1 MDKRII
7 VDSSF
12 KEETRVAF
20 INGSEIEHFEVD
32 TSSNKKQLKG
42 NVYLAKVSR
51 VEPSLQAAFIN
62 YGGNKQGFLPFSEI
76 SKDYFKIPESDRKNK
91 TKDDD
96 FIVKDFYR
104 DNKENRA
111 KKIPRIPD
119 FKKYKIQEV
128 LKKNQIMLVQIV
140 KDERGN
146 KGAALTT
153 YISIAGKYCVLMP
166 NKSLGIKISKKISD
180 FKERK
185 KLTEISQKCK
195 ITKEMGLIIRTA
207 SRDCDENNL
216 KKDFDY
222 VLGIWNSIKEKTI
235 NSLAPTIINED
246 SNIVNKFIRDS
257 FIEEYKEIIIEGDQT
272 YERAKKYMKTLLPG
286 QERKLKEYKNTKLS
300 IMEYYD
306 LEKKIDSIYDTKVK
320 LRSGGYIVIN
330 STEALTA
337 IDINSGQSTKER
349 NVEETALKTNIEAVD
364 EICKQVRIRNIAGLI
379 VVDFIDMGY
388 VRNKIIVERRLKE
401 TLRYDRAKCQISRL
415 SKFGLLEL
423 SRQRIGPSLEETTME
438 DGVISG
444 IRCTIRSTT
453 SSVSRILRKLKY
465 LKFEKKIKELSLHLY
480 ETLHEYIVTNHQSFI
495 KDLEKKLKTK
505 ILLIKDNNIA
515 PPFFILKTLELNKK
529 ENKATIIYDDLPK
542 LVSPEDNKEINKKKE
557 IEIKKSKKKEIEK
570 KIATKNKVKKEEK
583 IKEKIEKKKEPI
595 DEISSVVK

>member
-20 INGSEIEHFEVD
+20 INGTEIEHFEVD

-76 SKDYFKIPESDRKNK
+76 SNDYFKIPESDKKNK
-91 TKDDD
+91 IKDDN

-128 LKKNQIMLVQIV
+128 VKKNQIMLVQIV

-166 NKSLGIKISKKISD
+166 NKSLGIKISKKIID

-185 KLTEISQKCK
+185 KITQISQKCK
-195 ITKEMGLIIRTA
+195 ITNEMGLIIRTA

-257 FIEEYKEIIIEGDQT
+257 FIEEYKEIVIEGDET

-364 EICKQVRIRNIAGLI
+364 EICKQIRIRNIAGLI

-465 LKFEKKIKELSLHLY
+465 LKIEKKIKELSLHLY

-529 ENKATIIYDDLPK
+529 ENKSTIIYDDLPK
-542 LVSPEDNKEINKKKE
+542 LGSQEDNK
-557 IEIKKSKKKEIEK
+557 EIKKSKKKEIEK
-570 KIATKNKVKKEEK
+570 EITAKNKVKKEEK
-583 IKEKIEKKKEPI
+583 IKEKIEKKKEPL
-595 DEISSVVK
+595 DEVSSVVK

>member
-1 MDKRII
+1 M
-7 VDSSF
+7 
-12 KEETRVAF
+12 
-20 INGSEIEHFEVD
+20 
-32 TSSNKKQLKG
+32 
-42 NVYLAKVSR
+42 
-51 VEPSLQAAFIN
+51 
-62 YGGNKQGFLPFSEI
+62 
-76 SKDYFKIPESDRKNK
+76 
-91 TKDDD
+91 
-96 FIVKDFYR
+96 
-104 DNKENRA
+104 
-111 KKIPRIPD
+111 
-119 FKKYKIQEV
+119 
-128 LKKNQIMLVQIV
+128 
-140 KDERGN
+140 
-146 KGAALTT
+146 
-153 YISIAGKYCVLMP
+153 
-166 NKSLGIKISKKISD
+166 
-180 FKERK
+180 
-185 KLTEISQKCK
+185 
-195 ITKEMGLIIRTA
+195 
-207 SRDCDENNL
+207 
-216 KKDFDY
+216 
-222 VLGIWNSIKEKTI
+222 
-235 NSLAPTIINED
+235 
-246 SNIVNKFIRDS
+246 
-257 FIEEYKEIIIEGDQT
+257 
-272 YERAKKYMKTLLPG
+272 
-286 QERKLKEYKNTKLS
+286 
-300 IMEYYD
+300 
-306 LEKKIDSIYDTKVK
+306 
-320 LRSGGYIVIN
+320 
-330 STEALTA
+330 TA

-388 VRNKIIVERRLKE
+388 IRNKIIVERRLKE

-583 IKEKIEKKKEPI
+583 IKDKI
-595 DEISSVVK
+595 

>member
-20 INGSEIEHFEVD
+20 INGTEIEHFEVD

-583 IKEKIEKKKEPI
+583 IKEKIEKKNERI

>member
-20 INGSEIEHFEVD
+20 INGTEIEHFEVD

-76 SKDYFKIPESDRKNK
+76 SNDYFKIPEADKKNK
-91 TKDDD
+91 IKDDD

-128 LKKNQIMLVQIV
+128 VKKNQIMLVQIV

-166 NKSLGIKISKKISD
+166 NKSLGIKISKKIID

-185 KLTEISQKCK
+185 KLTQISQKCK

-257 FIEEYKEIIIEGDQT
+257 FIEEYKEIVIEGDET

-364 EICKQVRIRNIAGLI
+364 EICKQIRIRNIAGLI

-438 DGVISG
+438 EGVISG

-453 SSVSRILRKLKY
+453 SSVSKILRKLKY
-465 LKFEKKIKELSLHLY
+465 LKLEKKIKELGLHLY

-495 KDLEKKLKTK
+495 KDIEKKLKTK

-529 ENKATIIYDDLPK
+529 ENKSTIIYDDLPK
-542 LVSPEDNKEINKKKE
+542 LGSQEDNKEM
-557 IEIKKSKKKEIEK
+557 KKSKKKEIEK
-570 KIATKNKVKKEEK
+570 EITAKNKVKKEEK
-583 IKEKIEKKKEPI
+583 IKEKIEKKKEPL
-595 DEISSVVK
+595 DEVSSVVK

>member
-1 MDKRII
+1 MEKRII

-12 KEETRVAF
+12 NEETRVAF

-76 SKDYFKIPESDRKNK
+76 NSDYFKIPEADKKNK
-91 TKDDD
+91 KNKED
-96 FIVKDFYR
+96 FVIKDFYR
-104 DNKENRA
+104 DSEQQNIK
-111 KKIPRIPD
+111 KPSKIPN
-119 FKKYKIQEV
+119 FKRYKIQEV
-128 LKKNQIMLVQIV
+128 IKKNQIMLVQIV

-153 YISIAGKYCVLMP
+153 FISIAGKYCVLMP
-166 NKSLGIKISKKISD
+166 NKSLGTKISKKISD

-185 KLTEISQKCK
+185 KLTEIAGKCK
-195 ITKEMGLIIRTA
+195 LTKEMGLIIRTA
-207 SRDCDENNL
+207 SRDCDENVL

-222 VLGIWNSIKEKTI
+222 VLGIWKSIKEKTI

-257 FIEEYKEIIIEGDQT
+257 FIEEYKEIVIEGQKT
-272 YERAKKYMKTLLPG
+272 YEHAKKYMKTLIPD
-286 QERKLKEYKNTKLS
+286 QEKKIKEYKNTKLP
-300 IMEYYD
+300 IMEYFE
-306 LEKKIDSIYDTKVK
+306 LEKKIDSIYDTKVRLK
-320 LRSGGYIVIN
+320 SGGYIIIN

-364 EICKQVRIRNIAGLI
+364 EICKQIRIRNIAGLI
-379 VVDFIDMGY
+379 VVDFIDMEFI
-388 VRNKIIVERRLKE
+388 RNKIIIERRLKE
-401 TLRYDRAKCQISRL
+401 TLRYDRAKCQISRI

-438 DGVISG
+438 DGIISG
-444 IRCTIRSTT
+444 IRCTIRSIT
-453 SSVSRILRKLKY
+453 SSVAKILRKLKY
-465 LKFEKKIKELSLHLY
+465 LKFEQKISELSVHLY
-480 ETLHEYIVTNHQSFI
+480 ETLYEYINTNN
-495 KDLEKKLKTK
+495 KDLISNLEKKLKTK
-505 ILLIKDNNIA
+505 IVLVKDNNIA
-515 PPFFILKTLELNKK
+515 PPYFIIKTTETIKRKK
-529 ENKATIIYDDLPK
+529 KSSVIYDDVPK
-542 LVSPEDNKEINKKKE
+542 LLSEEEIKENVEKEKNKLLKKK
-557 IEIKKSKKKEIEK
+557 IIKK
-570 KIATKNKVKKEEK
+570 TKPKVKKDEK
-583 IKEKIEKKKEPI
+583 ITGSENV
-595 DEISSVVK
+595 DEVSSLVK

>member
-1 MDKRII
+1 MEKRIV

-12 KEETRVAF
+12 DEETRVAF

-62 YGGNKQGFLPFSEI
+62 YGGNKQGFLPYSEI
-76 SKDYFKIPESDRKNK
+76 NNDYFKIPEADKSKTSDE
-91 TKDDD
+91 

-104 DNKENRA
+104 DSDKDGNKR
-111 KKIPRIPD
+111 KPPRRIPN
-119 FKKYKIQEV
+119 FKRYKIQEV
-128 LKKNQIMLVQIV
+128 IKKNQIMLVQVV

-153 YISIAGKYCVLMP
+153 FISIAGKYCVLMP
-166 NKSLGIKISKKISD
+166 NKSLGTKISKKISD

-185 KLTEISQKCK
+185 KLIQIASKCEL
-195 ITKEMGLIIRTA
+195 TKEMGLIVRTA

-222 VLGIWNSIKEKTI
+222 VLGIWKSIKEKTI
-235 NSLAPTIINED
+235 NSLAPTLINED

-257 FIEEYKEIIIEGDQT
+257 FIEEYKDIVIEGEQT
-272 YERAKKYMKTLLPG
+272 YERAKKYMKTLLPD
-286 QERKLKEYKNTKLS
+286 QEKKIKQYKNTKLP
-300 IMEYYD
+300 IMEFYD
-306 LEKKIDSIYDTKVK
+306 LEKKINSIYDSKVRLK
-320 LRSGGYIVIN
+320 SGGYIIIN

-364 EICKQVRIRNIAGLI
+364 EICKQIRIRNIAGLI
-379 VVDFIDMGY
+379 VIDFIDMEY
-388 VRNKIIVERRLKE
+388 IRNKIIIERRLKE
-401 TLRYDRAKCQISRL
+401 TLRYDRAKCQISRI

-438 DGVISG
+438 DSIISG
-444 IRCTIRSTT
+444 MRCTVRSTT
-453 SSVSRILRKLKY
+453 SSVAKILRKLKY
-465 LKFEKKIKELSLHLY
+465 LKLDKKIKQINVLMY
-480 ETLHEYIVTNHQSFI
+480 ETLYKYITENKKELI
-495 KDLEKKLKTK
+495 KKLEKELK
-505 ILLIKDNNIA
+505 IKMNFVLDNSIA
-515 PPFFILKTLELNKK
+515 PPFFIIKSDKLGKSRADDL
-529 ENKATIIYDDLPK
+529 IIYDDVPK
-542 LVSPEDNKEINKKKE
+542 YENEEETLEKEKKGKDENKKK
-557 IEIKKSKKKEIEK
+557 K
-570 KIATKNKVKKEEK
+570 TK
-583 IKEKIEKKKEPI
+583 IKETAKKKI
-595 DEISSVVK
+595 DLKKNLSDQTESLVK

>member
-20 INGSEIEHFEVD
+20 INGTEIEHFEVD

-128 LKKNQIMLVQIV
+128 LKKYQIMLVQIV

-257 FIEEYKEIIIEGDQT
+257 FIEEYKEIVIEGEKT
-272 YERAKKYMKTLLPG
+272 YEHAKKYMKTLLPD
-286 QERKLKEYKNTKLS
+286 QEKKVKEFKNTKMP
-300 IMEYYD
+300 IMEYFD
-306 LEKKIDSIYDTKVK
+306 LENKIESIYDTKVRLK
-320 LRSGGYIVIN
+320 SGGYIIIN

-379 VVDFIDMGY
+379 VVDFIDMEY

-401 TLRYDRAKCQISRL
+401 TMRYDRAKCQISRL

-438 DGVISG
+438 DGIISG

-453 SSVSRILRKLKY
+453 SSVAKILRKLKY
-465 LKFEKKIKELSLHLY
+465 LKFEKKIKELNIYLY
-480 ETLHEYIVTNHQSFI
+480 ETLHEYILKNNKKLI
-495 KDLEKKLKTK
+495 KDIEKKLKTT
-505 ILLIKDNNIA
+505 IHLIQDNNIA
-515 PPFFILKTLELNKK
+515 PPFFILKTVEMIKKKKKLSVLYDDVPKLVNEEEIKENRKDNKK
-529 ENKATIIYDDLPK
+529 E
-542 LVSPEDNKEINKKKE
+542 KEI
-557 IEIKKSKKKEIEK
+557 
-570 KIATKNKVKKEEK
+570 KVKTNTK
-583 IKEKIEKKKEPI
+583 KIEKKNTLEEKENI
-595 DEISSVVK
+595 NEINSLIK

>member
-12 KEETRVAF
+12 NEETRVAF

-76 SKDYFKIPESDRKNK
+76 SNDYFKIPKGDKKNK
-91 TKDDD
+91 RTDD
-96 FIVKDFYR
+96 FVVKDFYK
-104 DNKENRA
+104 DNEEK
-111 KKIPRIPD
+111 PRKFSKIPD

-128 LKKNQIMLVQIV
+128 IKKNQIMLIQVV

-153 YISIAGKYCVLMP
+153 FISIACKFCVLMP
-166 NKSLGIKISKKISD
+166 NKPLGIKISKKLSD

-185 KLTEISQKCK
+185 KLTDIANKCK
-195 ITKEMGLIIRTA
+195 LSKEMGLIIRTA
-207 SRDCDENNL
+207 SRDCNENNL

-222 VLGIWNSIKEKTI
+222 VLGIWKSIKEKTI
-235 NSLAPTIINED
+235 NSLAPTMINED

-257 FIEEYKEIIIEGDQT
+257 FIEEYKEIVIEGQET
-272 YERAKKYMKTLLPG
+272 YENAKKYMKTLLPD
-286 QERKLKEYKNTKLS
+286 QEKKIKEYKNTKMP
-300 IMEYYD
+300 IMEYFE
-306 LEKKIDSIYDTKVK
+306 LENKIDSIYNTKVRLK
-320 LRSGGYIVIN
+320 SGGYIIIN

-349 NVEETALKTNIEAVD
+349 NVEETALKTNIEAAD
-364 EICKQVRIRNIAGLI
+364 EICRQIRIRNIAGLI
-379 VVDFIDMGY
+379 VIDFIDMEY
-388 VRNKIIVERRLKE
+388 IRNKIIIERRLKE
-401 TLRYDRAKCQISRL
+401 SLRYDRAKCQISRI

-438 DGVISG
+438 DGIISG

-453 SSVSRILRKLKY
+453 SSVAKILRRLKY
-465 LKFEKKIKELSLHLY
+465 IKFEKKINELSINLY
-480 ETLHEYIVTNHQSFI
+480 ETLYEYMMENNKNFI
-495 KDLEKKLKTK
+495 KDLEKSIKTK
-505 ILLIKDNNIA
+505 INLIKDNNIA
-515 PPFFILKTLELNKK
+515 PPYFVLKTIESIKNRKK
-529 ENKATIIYDDLPK
+529 TNVIYDDVPK
-542 LVSPEDNKEINKKKE
+542 LADEDSKEANGNEKIKKNIKTKKIIDKKLVKKKPAKKIINNENEEINKVE
-557 IEIKKSKKKEIEK
+557 TLIK
-570 KIATKNKVKKEEK
+570 
-583 IKEKIEKKKEPI
+583 
-595 DEISSVVK
+595 

>member
-12 KEETRVAF
+12 EEETRVAF
-20 INGSEIEHFEVD
+20 INGPEIEHFEVD

-51 VEPSLQAAFIN
+51 VEPSLQAAFVN
-62 YGGNKQGFLPFSEI
+62 YGGNRQGFLPFSEI
-76 SKDYFKIPESDRKNK
+76 SNDYFKIPKSDKKNK
-91 TKDDD
+91 IKDDD
-96 FIVKDFYR
+96 FVVKDFYR
-104 DNKENRA
+104 DSKENRA
-111 KKIPRIPD
+111 KKISRIPD

-128 LKKNQIMLVQIV
+128 VKKNQIMLVQVV

-166 NKSLGIKISKKISD
+166 NKPLGIKISKKIVD

-185 KLTEISQKCK
+185 KLTEISNKCK
-195 ITKEMGLIIRTA
+195 LEKEMGLIIRTA

-222 VLGIWNSIKEKTI
+222 VLGIWKSIKEKTI

-257 FIEEYKEIIIEGDQT
+257 FIEEYKEIIVEGEET
-272 YERAKKYMKTLLPG
+272 YEQAKKYIKTLLPG
-286 QERKLKEYKNTKLS
+286 QERKLKQYKNTKLPV
-300 IMEYYD
+300 MEYYD
-306 LEKKIDSIYDTKVK
+306 LEKKIDSIYETKVILK
-320 LRSGGYIVIN
+320 SGGYIIIN

-364 EICKQVRIRNIAGLI
+364 EICKQIRIRNIAGLI
-379 VVDFIDMGY
+379 VVDFIDMGF
-388 VRNKIIVERRLKE
+388 VRNKIIIERRLKE
-401 TLRYDRAKCQISRL
+401 TLRYDRAKCQISRI

-453 SSVSRILRKLKY
+453 SSVAKILRKLKY
-465 LKFEKKIKELSLHLY
+465 LKFEKKIKELNIYLY
-480 ETLHEYIVTNHQSFI
+480 ETLHEYILKNNKKLI
-495 KDLEKKLKTK
+495 KDIEKKLKTT
-505 ILLIKDNNIA
+505 IHLIQDNNIA
-515 PPFFILKTLELNKK
+515 PPFFILKTVEMIKKKKKLSVLYDDVPKLVNEEEIKENKKNNKK
-529 ENKATIIYDDLPK
+529 E
-542 LVSPEDNKEINKKKE
+542 KEI
-557 IEIKKSKKKEIEK
+557 
-570 KIATKNKVKKEEK
+570 KVKTNTK
-583 IKEKIEKKKEPI
+583 KIEKKNTLEEKENI
-595 DEISSVVK
+595 NEINTLIK

>member
-20 INGSEIEHFEVD
+20 INGTEIEHFEVD

-76 SKDYFKIPESDRKNK
+76 SNDYFKIPESDKKNK
-91 TKDDD
+91 IKDDN

-119 FKKYKIQEV
+119 FKKYRIQEV
-128 LKKNQIMLVQIV
+128 VKKNQIMLVQIV

-166 NKSLGIKISKKISD
+166 NKSLGIKISKKIID

-185 KLTEISQKCK
+185 KITQISQKCK
-195 ITKEMGLIIRTA
+195 ITNEMGLIIRTA

-257 FIEEYKEIIIEGDQT
+257 FIEEYKEIVIEGDET

-364 EICKQVRIRNIAGLI
+364 EICKQIRIRNIAGLI

-438 DGVISG
+438 EGVISG

-465 LKFEKKIKELSLHLY
+465 LKFEKKIKELGLHLY
-480 ETLHEYIVTNHQSFI
+480 ETLHKYIVTNHQSFI
-495 KDLEKKLKTK
+495 KDIEKKLKTK

-529 ENKATIIYDDLPK
+529 ENKSTIIYDDLPK
-542 LVSPEDNKEINKKKE
+542 LGSQEDNK
-557 IEIKKSKKKEIEK
+557 EIKKSKKKEIEK
-570 KIATKNKVKKEEK
+570 EITAKNKVKKEEK
-583 IKEKIEKKKEPI
+583 IKEKIEKKKEPL
-595 DEISSVVK
+595 DEVSSVVK

>member
-12 KEETRVAF
+12 TEETRVAF
-20 INGSEIEHFEVD
+20 INGTQIEHFEVD

-76 SKDYFKIPESDRKNK
+76 SNDYFKIPEADKKNIK
-91 TKDDD
+91 NDDN
-96 FIVKDFYR
+96 FVIKDFYK
-104 DNKENRA
+104 DNNENRT
-111 KKIPRIPD
+111 KKLSKIPNFR
-119 FKKYKIQEV
+119 KYKIQEV
-128 LKKNQIMLVQIV
+128 IKKNQIMLVQIV

-153 YISIAGKYCVLMP
+153 FISIAGKYCVLMP
-166 NKSLGIKISKKISD
+166 NKSLGTKISKKISD

-185 KLTEISQKCK
+185 KLTQIASKCK
-195 ITKEMGLIIRTA
+195 LTKEMGLIVRTA

-222 VLGIWNSIKEKTI
+222 VLGIWKSIKEKTV
-235 NSLAPTIINED
+235 NSLAPAVINED

-257 FIEEYKEIIIEGDQT
+257 FIEEYKEIVVEGQNT
-272 YERAKKYMKTLLPG
+272 YEQAKKYMKTLLPD
-286 QERKLKEYKNTKLS
+286 QERKIKEYKNTKLP

-306 LEKKIDSIYDTKVK
+306 LENKIDSIYDTKVRLK
-320 LRSGGYIVIN
+320 SGGYIIIN

-364 EICKQVRIRNIAGLI
+364 EIAKQIRIRNIAGLI
-379 VVDFIDMGY
+379 VVDFIDMEF
-388 VRNKIIVERRLKE
+388 VRNKILIERRLKE
-401 TLRYDRAKCQISRL
+401 TLRYDRAKCQISRI

-453 SSVSRILRKLKY
+453 SSAAKILRKLKY
-465 LKFEKKIKELSLHLY
+465 IKFEKKIKELTVHLY
-480 ETLHEYIVTNHQSFI
+480 ETLYEYMVNNNKSFI
-495 KDLEKKLKTK
+495 KELEKKLKTK
-505 ILLIKDNNIA
+505 IRLVADNNIA
-515 PPFFILKTLELNKK
+515 PPFFILKTIESKNKSSV
-529 ENKATIIYDDLPK
+529 IYDDIPK
-542 LVSPEDNKEINKKKE
+542 LGSEDEIKEMKRSKKELIGKKITTKDKIKKKE
-557 IEIKKSKKKEIEK
+557 EVKE
-570 KIATKNKVKKEEK
+570 N
-583 IKEKIEKKKEPI
+583 IEKKKEPI
-595 DEISSVVK
+595 DEVGSVVK

>member
-12 KEETRVAF
+12 EEETRVAF
-20 INGSEIEHFEVD
+20 INGQEIEHFEVD

-51 VEPSLQAAFIN
+51 VEPSLQAAFVN
-62 YGGNKQGFLPFSEI
+62 YGGNRQGFLPFSEI
-76 SKDYFKIPESDRKNK
+76 SNDYFKIPKSDKKNK
-91 TKDDD
+91 IKNDD
-96 FIVKDFYR
+96 FVVKDFYR
-104 DNKENRA
+104 DNQENRA
-111 KKIPRIPD
+111 KKISRIPD

-128 LKKNQIMLVQIV
+128 VKKNQIMLVQIV

-166 NKSLGIKISKKISD
+166 NKPLGIKISKKIVD

-185 KLTEISQKCK
+185 KLTQISNKCK
-195 ITKEMGLIIRTA
+195 LEKEMGLIIRTA

-222 VLGIWNSIKEKTI
+222 VLGIWKSIKEKTI

-257 FIEEYKEIIIEGDQT
+257 FIEEYKEIIVEGEET
-272 YERAKKYMKTLLPG
+272 YEQAKKYIKTLLPG
-286 QERKLKEYKNTKLS
+286 QERKLKQYKNTKLPV
-300 IMEYYD
+300 MEYYD
-306 LEKKIDSIYDTKVK
+306 LEKKIDSIYETKVRLK
-320 LRSGGYIVIN
+320 SGGYIIIN

-364 EICKQVRIRNIAGLI
+364 EICKQIRIRNIAGLI
-379 VVDFIDMGY
+379 VVDFIDMGF
-388 VRNKIIVERRLKE
+388 VRNKIIIERRLKE
-401 TLRYDRAKCQISRL
+401 TLRYDRAKCQISRI

-453 SSVSRILRKLKY
+453 SSVAKILRKLKY
-465 LKFEKKIKELSLHLY
+465 LKFEKKVKELSLSVY
-480 ETLHEYIVTNHQSFI
+480 ETLHEYIGKNNQKFF

-505 ILLIKDNNIA
+505 ITLIKDNNIA
-515 PPFFILKTLELNKK
+515 PPFFVLKTLELNKK
-529 ENKATIIYDDLPK
+529 KNKFTIIYDDIPK
-542 LVSPEDNKEINKKKE
+542 LTTAEEDKQIKENKKKLKE
-557 IEIKKSKKKEIEK
+557 KKLNADKNKAEKKEV
-570 KIATKNKVKKEEK
+570 VKDKDE
-583 IKEKIEKKKEPI
+583 KKEPI
-595 DEISSVVK
+595 NEIGSAVK

>member
-12 KEETRVAF
+12 AEETRVAF
-20 INGSEIEHFEVD
+20 INGTEVEHFEVD

-51 VEPSLQAAFIN
+51 VEPSLQAAFVN

-76 SKDYFKIPESDRKNK
+76 SNDYYKIPKADKKTKNDNEDFVVKDYYRDTAENKKSKFPKNK
-91 TKDDD
+91 
-96 FIVKDFYR
+96 
-104 DNKENRA
+104 
-111 KKIPRIPD
+111 D

-128 LKKNQIMLVQIV
+128 IKKNQIMLIQVV

-153 YISIAGKYCVLMP
+153 FISIAGKYCVLMP

-185 KLTEISQKCK
+185 KLTQIAGKCK
-195 ITKEMGLIIRTA
+195 LTKEMGLIIRTA

-222 VLGIWNSIKEKTI
+222 VLGIWKSIKEKTI

-257 FIEEYKEIIIEGDQT
+257 FIEEYKEIVVEGENT
-272 YERAKKYMKTLLPG
+272 YEKAKKYMKTLLPD
-286 QERKLKEYKNTKLS
+286 QEKKIKIYKNTKLP
-300 IMEYYD
+300 IMEYFD
-306 LEKKIDSIYDTKVK
+306 LENKINSIYDKKVK
-320 LRSGGYIVIN
+320 LKSGGYIIIN
-330 STEALTA
+330 PTEALTA

-364 EICKQVRIRNIAGLI
+364 EVCKQIRIRNIAGLV
-379 VVDFIDMGY
+379 VVDFIDMEY
-388 VRNKIIVERRLKE
+388 VRNKIIIERRLKDM
-401 TLRYDRAKCQISRL
+401 LRYDRAKCHISRI

-423 SRQRIGPSLEETTME
+423 SRQRIGPSLEESTME
-438 DGVISG
+438 DGIISG
-444 IRCTIRSTT
+444 IRCTIRSTS
-453 SSVSRILRKLKY
+453 SSVAKILRKLKY
-465 LKFEKKIKELSLHLY
+465 TKLEKKVKELSVHLY
-480 ETLHEYIVTNHQSFI
+480 ETLYDYMNENNKDFLL
-495 KDLEKKLKTK
+495 DLEKKLKIK
-505 ILLIKDNNIA
+505 IILVKDNNIA
-515 PPFFILKTLELNKK
+515 PPYFIFKTMELNNKK
-529 ENKATIIYDDLPK
+529 KKHSVIYDDVPK
-542 LVSPEDNKEINKKKE
+542 IAIEEDAQEKREKKNTKKNNLKKEEDKKINTKKTTKVKKKE
-557 IEIKKSKKKEIEK
+557 TIEEVNSAIK
-570 KIATKNKVKKEEK
+570 
-583 IKEKIEKKKEPI
+583 
-595 DEISSVVK
+595 